1 MFSFVLATHSGRISV
16 ASTEP
21 HPPAPRAAAAMVSEP
36 LHGSSSASSPGAA
49 SAGRRDS
56 TSVIVRVNGEPVL
69 VEGGTRWRTKLPV
82 ARLRRMSPRF
92 ARTASVTLSNPF
104 SSTETTYE
112 IDLPIGLLGGTT
124 PLAALEVTAW

>member
-1 MFSFVLATHSGRISV
+1 MRTIATAATAIFLMAGGSAPLGAKPS
-16 ASTEP
+16 S
-21 HPPAPRAAAAMVSEP
+21 APRAKLV
-36 LHGSSSASSPGAA
+36 HCGAQDCLKI
-49 SAGRRDS
+49 SGRRDS
-56 TSVIVRVNGEPVL
+56 TSVIVRVNGELVL

-92 ARTASVTLSNPF
+92 ARTASVTLSNPL

>member
-1 MFSFVLATHSGRISV
+1 MAGGS
-16 ASTEP
+16 
-21 HPPAPRAAAAMVSEP
+21 APLGAKP
-36 LHGSSSASSPGAA
+36 SSAPHAKLVHCGAQGCLKI
-49 SAGRRDS
+49 SGRRDS

-82 ARLRRMSPRF
+82 ARLRSMSPRF
-92 ARTASVTLSNPF
+92 ARTASVTLSNPL
-104 SSTETTYE
+104 SCTETTYE